1 MSSGTR
7 DQLFLALRLATLES
21 RLETREPMPFIV
33 DDILINF
40 DDDRT
45 KATLKV
51 LADLSK
57 KNQVILFTH
66 HRQIVEEASQMKGE
80 GTIQIHKL

>member
-1 MSSGTR
+1 
-7 DQLFLALRLATLES
+7 
-21 RLETREPMPFIV
+21 MPFIV

-40 DDDRT
+40 DDDRSC
-45 KATLKV
+45 ATLRV

-66 HRQIVEEASQMKGE
+66 HRQIVEAAR
-80 GTIQIHKL
+80 TIQAEGCIHIHEL

>member
-1 MSSGTR
+1 M
-7 DQLFLALRLATLES
+7 
-21 RLETREPMPFIV
+21 

-40 DDDRT
+40 DDDRS
-45 KATLKV
+45 KATLTV

-66 HRQIVEEASQMKGE
+66 HRQIVEEANSIKGKRA
-80 GTIQIHKL
+80 IQIHEL